1 MMWIAI
7 IIIIILALMGEDEA
21 KIKRAQDNQVVGYN
35 IMNGRPILRKHV
47 NITGYDTKTGQPL
60 FEYKKPIIGYNPH
73 NGEPIFEGEEMPIA
87 PMPKEPM
94 TQEEKT
100 RLSNTIL
107 MIAGAALVVIAS
119 IIFLATGWETM
130 HGLIK
135 TIILVGI
142 QMIFYLFGY
151 ISNNKLNIPKIG
163 KMFNYLTLAFVPI
176 IVLSLSFFELVGDYF
191 SIGCEGFTYFIGI
204 SLLISDV
211 VYKVYGYSKQD
222 NFSKRSSLVVE
233 ALAILF
239 ITSNFNLMYV
249 EAFALIVHAIIIY
262 MLLQGGFLD
271 KNAYS
276 KITDIY
282 TVILLLIA
290 AIPTQVEVNIM
301 SFTNLLL
308 LALSFFVRCLN
319 VEKDSEKKPNL
330 VLFFISY
337 LLSIRIIEQV
347 EISPYFLYLLS
358 LLPIIGLIKVVNT
371 ESMKKNI
378 VRVVGILTVAITS
391 FAMLNPEQ
399 SIYYLFAFIIATILS
414 LIVYLLTKTNFYKLW
429 TYVSFTVIFFCT
441 FYIAEI
447 TEIAKYILLIVPI
460 IIYAIETIYEELK
473 DNTTPLF
480 IIGALSIETL
490 ILTGVNTMIIPLVLL
505 TIYLVLENRKEEIV
519 VPMLGALLLVSLET
533 QALVNIVFISLTLI
547 YVFFSIRKEN
557 FNKYTVFSIINI
569 FILCIYNEV
578 NTYTLWSTLL
588 VWGILHY
595 LLKET
600 EKKEIYLTAIIFS
613 IFGLYMKTLNELDST
628 LYANIALGII
638 FVAISMTKGV
648 FKKSNPET
656 IGVIECIIIGLLTLV
671 GSIAIQEPTDGVV
684 YLAMLLVLSIL
695 AYIKEWK
702 YYLYSSIVSMI
713 FGVIILTA
721 EYWQQI
727 PWYVYILFIGLSLI
741 IFAMYDEKR
750 KQNKRL
756 AAIQQEQQA
765 KEQPI
770 IIPAPVVVEEQIIEQ
785 APTEE
790 PVKENIIQ
798 EESVK
803 EAKITPKIKVVE
815 DTSSK
820 IETTKENQN
829 ATKTGARK
837 STKPKYINKN
847 RQNKNNK

>member
-7 IIIIILALMGEDEA
+7 IIIIVLVLMGEDEA
-21 KIKRAQDNQVVGYN
+21 KVKRAQDNQVVGYN

-60 FEYKKPIIGYNPH
+60 FEYKKPIIGYNPL
-73 NGEPIFEGEEMPIA
+73 NGEPIFEGEEIPVAPI
-87 PMPKEPM
+87 PKAPM
-94 TQEEKT
+94 TQEDKT

-130 HGLIK
+130 PGLLK
-135 TIILVGI
+135 TFILVGI

-163 KMFNYLTLAFVPI
+163 KMFTYLTLAFVPI

-211 VYKVYGYSKQD
+211 VYKIYGYTKQD

-239 ITSNFNLMYV
+239 ITSNFNLMYI

-271 KNAYS
+271 KQAYS
-276 KITDIY
+276 KIIDIY
-282 TVILLLIA
+282 TVILLVIA
-290 AIPTQVEVNIM
+290 ALSTQVEVNIM

-319 VEKDSEKKPNL
+319 AEKDSEKKPNL

-371 ESMKKNI
+371 ETMKKNI
-378 VRVVGILTVAITS
+378 VRVVGILTIAITA

-399 SIYYLFAFIIATILS
+399 SIYYLLAFIVATILS
-414 LIVYLLTKTNFYKLW
+414 LIVYLLTKTSFYKLW
-429 TYVSFTVIFFCT
+429 TYVSFTSIFFCIC
-441 FYIAEI
+441 YLAEI
-447 TEIAKYILLIVPI
+447 TEVARYILLIVPI
-460 IIYAIETIYEELK
+460 IVYGVETIYEELK

-480 IIGALSIETL
+480 IIGALSIETA

-505 TIYLVLENRKEEIV
+505 TIYLVLENRKEEII
-519 VPMLGALLLVSLET
+519 VPMIGSLLLVSLET
-533 QALVNIVFISLTLI
+533 QALVNITFILLSLV

-578 NTYTLWSTLL
+578 NAYTLWSTLL

-600 EKKEIYLTAIIFS
+600 EKKEIYLTVIIFS

-638 FVAISMTKGV
+638 FVTISMTKGV

-671 GSIAIQEPTDGVV
+671 GSIAIQEPTDGIV

-721 EYWQQI
+721 EYWQEI

-756 AAIQQEQQA
+756 AAMQQEQQIQ
-765 KEQPI
+765 EPI
-770 IIPAPVVVEEQIIEQ
+770 IIPEPVIVEEQVIEQ
-785 APTEE
+785 TPTEE
-790 PVKENIIQ
+790 PVKEIVIQ
-798 EESVK
+798 EEPVK
-803 EAKITPKIKVVE
+803 EEKTTPKIKVIE

-820 IETTKENQN
+820 VETTKENQN
-829 ATKTGARK
+829 TQKTGARK
-837 STKPKYINKN
+837 STKTKSINKN